1 MSGTLPVPSS
11 TSTLLSAE
19 LAAEYR
25 SMVGIAMYMAQERY
39 DLQFATKTLACR

>member
-1 MSGTLPVPSS
+1 MSGTLPVPSP

-39 DLQFATKTLACR
+39 DLQFATKTLASR